1 MSTTFPLHTEGNVEL
16 SLDEINHDH
25 YDVDMMMVRGRDYLL
40 LQHLSPD
47 EILAIASKIIYAMC
61 QSHLD
66 KAEVTVANLTKD
78 IAATKRLPR

>member
-1 MSTTFPLHTEGNVEL
+1 MSPTFPLHTEGNIEL

-25 YDVDMMMVRGRDYLL
+25 YDVDMKSRHDYLM

-47 EILAIASKIIYAMC
+47 EVLAIASKIICAMC

-78 IAATKRLPR
+78 IHTCKRGPK